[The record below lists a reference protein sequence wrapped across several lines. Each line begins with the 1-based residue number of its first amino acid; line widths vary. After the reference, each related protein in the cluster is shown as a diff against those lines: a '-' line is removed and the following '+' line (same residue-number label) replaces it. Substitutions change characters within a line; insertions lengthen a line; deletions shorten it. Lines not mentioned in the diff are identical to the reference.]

1 MPGYELADILRAV
14 LDLTRRLETVLSVA
28 GDEERYPVAD
38 EIADLYDRRGMLWEE
53 FVERFNNKKSEEGV
67 FFSQELKDLVD
78 TIQREDAAVLE
89 MLGTLRAG
97 MRDELKKTLDRKQ
110 LLAYRR

>member
-1 MPGYELADILRAV
+1 MPEYELADVLRAV
-14 LDLTRRLETVLSVA
+14 LDLTRRLEAVLSTA
-28 GDEERYPVAD
+28 GDEERYPSAD

-53 FVERFNNKKSEEGV
+53 FVERFDNKKSEEGV